1 MNHDPGTDFCL
12 TNVWLVVPAWVRP
25 QRPQAG
31 RVDFHAVHGSTHDWH
46 VCTPADTE
54 DIENGKQI

>member
-1 MNHDPGTDFCL
+1 MG
-12 TNVWLVVPAWVRP
+12 PATAA
-25 QRPQAG
+25 QAG